1 MNKSLGITLLIFC
14 LGVAVG
20 GASIYLVHIG
30 LSADKDTENVRHN
43 VKPKP
48 SAPLPSVSENPSD
61 IDLLDPRLH
70 EDPIRRGTAI
80 YTWVASL
87 SEGELKDEIRRTS
100 DSKSFSNIVQ
110 QELVI
115 ALIERLSITDS
126 ETALEFA
133 LTELIP
139 EDDWTSSWYRWSSRP
154 GEPVPA
160 NMPVVQS
167 LFADWAQR
175 DLEHAIQSAKT
186 LDLDA
191 KSNALVGILYAQ
203 TGESLATLREIAK
216 ELNDEQ
222 LAENFFLQSFST
234 SEIDDP
240 QTAWNEAV
248 ALVEPD
254 DFSHIDSL
262 LNIGEQ
268 WYKKDGFSV
277 LDEIRASTIGTDL
290 INHTILQLLGRAAEE
305 RPEQAL
311 QYSLSLPGESAF
323 PKISSRIVV
332 YVWADSDPDA
342 AYQAVSGIENKR
354 LRENLQGSVISVW
367 ASNDPRYVLEN
378 LDTFPEDVQED
389 ARADSISSIAET
401 SPKEAA
407 EVVLQYS
414 GSFEGQMLARLVMS
428 TWVIQDADAAI
439 DWVFNGP
446 VSEQHRYSWVSHLTT
461 FLVRTDPRRA
471 FDLAVQ
477 QEIPTD
483 SGSALPGLEASVM
496 DEIADHD
503 LELAL
508 ELLPGVRE
516 GITRSH
522 AYSSIGKSYINA
534 GDTSKAFNLG
544 LELSDPNQA
553 EYFQNISTRWARIDP
568 AGLVESMEELPNA
581 EIRSN
586 IAKTVTSRWYRENF
600 TEDQLNTLKQY
611 LSDSE

>member
-1 MNKSLGITLLIFC
+1 M
-14 LGVAVG
+14 
-20 GASIYLVHIG
+20 YLVHIG
-30 LSADKDTENVRHN
+30 LSADNDTENVRHK
-43 VKPKP
+43 VMPKP
-48 SAPLPSVSENPSD
+48 SDPLPSVSENPSD
-61 IDLLDPRLH
+61 IDLFDPRLH

-100 DSKSFSNIVQ
+100 DSKSRSNDVQ
-110 QELVI
+110 QKLVT
-115 ALIERLSITDS
+115 ALIERLSITDP

-139 EDDWTSSWYRWSSRP
+139 EDDWTSSWYRWSSRS

-175 DLEHAIQSAKT
+175 DLKQAIQGAKA

-191 KSNALVGILYAQ
+191 KSNALVGILYTQ
-203 TGESLATLREIAK
+203 TGESLATLRELAK
-216 ELNDEQ
+216 ELISETI
-222 LAENFFLQSFST
+222 AEDFYVQSFST

-240 QTAWNEAV
+240 QTAWKEVV
-248 ALVEPD
+248 ALLEPGQ
-254 DFSHIDSL
+254 FSHVDSL

-268 WYKKDGFSV
+268 WYKKDGFFA

-323 PKISSRIVV
+323 PRNSNIVV
-332 YVWADSDPDA
+332 YVWAESDPDA
-342 AYQAVSGIENKR
+342 AYQAVSGIENKT

-367 ASNDPRYVLEN
+367 ASNDPRHVLDN
-378 LDTFPEDVQED
+378 LDTFPEDLQED
-389 ARADSISSIAET
+389 ARADSISSIART

-407 EVVLQYS
+407 EIALHHS

-446 VSEQHRYSWVSHLTT
+446 VREQHRNSWVSHLTT
-461 FLVRTDPRRA
+461 FLVHTDPRRA

-496 DEIADHD
+496 DEIADQD

-544 LELSDPNQA
+544 LELSGSNQA